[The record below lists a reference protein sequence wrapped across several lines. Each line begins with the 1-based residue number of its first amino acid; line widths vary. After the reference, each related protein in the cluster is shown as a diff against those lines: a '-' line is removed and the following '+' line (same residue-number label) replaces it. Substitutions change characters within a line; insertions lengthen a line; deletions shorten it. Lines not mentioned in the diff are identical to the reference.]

1 MKHILKGNAP
11 QSLLEYKRT
20 PNATY
25 DGFSS
30 KNDVRIALIKEQ
42 KGLCAYC
49 NGRISNE
56 RNSILNKPKTG
67 IEHYKSQEEYP
78 HLQLEYGNMLGVC
91 NGVSTDSN
99 SAVQHCDTSR
109 GSKALTIDPLS
120 ILCEKSI
127 KYASDGRILS
137 DEEAIQFDLNEILNL
152 NQPLILRNRKSI
164 VDDVLD
170 RMKRYYPKKNNQ
182 SWTKAEIEKEII
194 FWCKEDNEGNLK
206 PYLQIA
212 IFYLQNKLKRI
223 S

>member
-20 PNATY
+20 PDATY

-30 KNDVRIALIKEQ
+30 KNDVRLALIKEQ

-120 ILCEKSI
+120 ISCEKSI
-127 KYASDGRILS
+127 IYGSDGKISSS
-137 DEEAIQFDLNEILNL
+137 DETIQHDLHDILRL
-152 NQPLILRNRKSI
+152 NQAILRRNRKAI
-164 VDDVLD
+164 NDVVLK
-170 RMKRYYPKKNNQ
+170 RMYKFYPKKNNQ
-182 SWTKAEIEKEII
+182 GWTKIEIQREIE
-194 FWCKEDNEGNLK
+194 FWKKEDSEGNLK
-206 PYLQIA
+206 EYLQVA
-212 IFYLQNKLKRI
+212 LFYLKQKLKRVA
-223 S
+223 

>member
-20 PNATY
+20 PDATY

-56 RNSILNKPKTG
+56 WNSILNKPKTG
-67 IEHYKSQEEYP
+67 IEHYKSQEEHP

-120 ILCEKSI
+120 ISCEKSI

-137 DEEAIQFDLNEILNL
+137 DEATIQFDLNEILNL

-164 VDDVLD
+164 VDNVLD
-170 RMKRYYPKKNNQ
+170 RMKRYYLKKNNQ
-182 SWTKAEIEKEII
+182 SWTKAEIEKEIN
-194 FWCKEDNEGNLK
+194 FWCKEDIDGNLK